1 MLLMAGPRPLL
12 VGGEGCLMTAFG
24 AGQGW
29 PSPFASTP
37 HPFITQG
44 LGVLSPLPYTSF
56 AGWSLCWYWGGG
68 FGLSVL
74 GADLLCAAE
83 ICGEIRGDLCPQ
95 QRLSKPPY
103 FYGIPSCL
111 QPASSSCYIL
121 SWWFIGAPGAG
132 IAVFS
137 CLGSWLLLTSL
148 CHSQQ
153 ENPWRAR

>member
-1 MLLMAGPRPLL
+1 MDDSFGSWAG
-12 VGGEGCLMTAFG
+12 MTKSLCFH
-24 AGQGW
+24 
-29 PSPFASTP
+29 P

-44 LGVLSPLPYTSF
+44 SDALSPLFYTSF
-56 AGWSLCWYWGGG
+56 AGRRQCWYWGVG
-68 FGLSVL
+68 FGSTVL
-74 GADLLCAAE
+74 GEDLLCAAE
-83 ICGEIRGDLCPQ
+83 ICGEISSDLCPQ

-148 CHSQQ
+148 HHSQQ